1 MNEVQNWAK
10 TCIYRMK
17 MYSFTGVEEEE
28 EEIYSWKQL
37 LKITLLSWYVA
48 QTKS

>member
-17 MYSFTGVEEEE
+17 LSCIEEVEEE

>member
-17 MYSFTGVEEEE
+17 LSRIGEEVEE
-28 EEIYSWKQL
+28 EEIYSLKLL

>member
-17 MYSFTGVEEEE
+17 LSCIGEEVEE